1 MVKLGG
7 MRLIIPKL
15 SGQQVLLIVFAVFLI
30 VLLLKPE
37 KIRAQPKAAPA
48 VAEVG
53 VGSPL
58 PVYVVNELPP
68 VLPDGF
74 VPGTSWKFTTWT
86 LPSTLTFTAV
96 VQKTE
101 GGWAYLT
108 VNSDPTSTRW
118 YYIPQMPGA
127 WEPQ

>member
-1 MVKLGG
+1 
-7 MRLIIPKL
+7 MRLTFQKL
-15 SGQQVLLIVFAVFLI
+15 SGQQVLLIVFAALLI
-30 VLLLKPE
+30 ALLLKPE

-48 VAEVG
+48 TAEVG

-68 VLPDGF
+68 TLPDGF
-74 VPGTSWKFTTWT
+74 VPGSSWKFTTWT
-86 LPSTLTFTAV
+86 LPSTLTFTAT

-108 VNSDPTSTRW
+108 LSTDTGSPKW